1 MNRIKKGDT
10 VEVIAGDDR
19 QMRGEVIRV
28 LPRDNRIVVSGVGMV
43 IKHQS
48 AQRAG
53 RSQMQ
58 GGRIQFEAPINLSNV
73 MLVCPK
79 CSKPTRVGAK
89 VLDDG
94 MKVRVC
100 KKCGESVEAKA

>member
-10 VEVIAGDDR
+10 VEVITGEDQDI
-19 QMRGEVIRV
+19 RGEVMRV
-28 LPRDNRIVVSGVGMV
+28 LLKENRVVVSKVNIV
-43 IKHQS
+43 TKHQS

-58 GGRIQFEAPINLSNV
+58 GGRIQFEAPIHMSNV

-79 CSKPTRVGAK
+79 CDQATRVRYA
-89 VLDDG
+89 VVDER
-94 MKVRVC
+94 KVRIC
-100 KKCGESVEAKA
+100 RKCDAVIE

>member
-19 QMRGEVIRV
+19 QVRGEVMRILPKENRV
-28 LPRDNRIVVSGVGMV
+28 VVSGVGMV
-43 IKHQS
+43 TKHQS

-58 GGRIQFEAPINLSNV
+58 GGRIQFEAPINLTNV

-79 CSKPTRVGAK
+79 CDTATRVGYE
-89 VLDDG
+89 VSDDV
-94 MKVRVC
+94 KVRTC
-100 KKCGESVEAKA
+100 RKCGEHID

>member
-10 VEVIAGDDR
+10 VQVITGEDKDV
-19 QMRGEVIRV
+19 RGEVLRV
-28 LPRDNRIVVSGVGMV
+28 LAKDNRVVVSKVNIV
-43 IKHQS
+43 TKHQS

-58 GGRIQFEAPINLSNV
+58 GGRIQFEAPIHVSNV

-79 CSKPTRVGAK
+79 CDQATRVGYA
-89 VLDDG
+89 VVDDR
-94 MKVRVC
+94 KVRVC
-100 KKCGESVEAKA
+100 HKCDAVID

>member
-19 QMRGEVIRV
+19 QQRGEVMRV
-28 LPRDNRIVVSGVGMV
+28 ILKDNRVVVSGVGMV

-48 AQRAG
+48 SQRAG

-79 CSKPTRVGAK
+79 CSEATRVGFEVA
-89 VLDDG
+89 DG
-94 MKVRVC
+94 DKVRTC
-100 KKCGESVEAKA
+100 RKCGEYID

>member
-10 VEVIAGDDR
+10 VQVVSGDDR
-19 QMRGEVIRV
+19 DMRGEVLRIMPKENRV
-28 LPRDNRIVVSGVGMV
+28 VVSGVN
-43 IKHQS
+43 IITKHQS

-53 RSQMQ
+53 RSQAQ

-79 CSKPTRVGAK
+79 CDAATRVGFS
-89 VLDDG
+89 VEDDQ
-94 MKVRVC
+94 KVRVC
-100 KKCGESVEAKA
+100 RKCGKAID

>member
-19 QMRGEVIRV
+19 QMRGEVMRV
-28 LPRDNRIVVSGVGMV
+28 LPKDNRVVVSGVGMV
-43 IKHQS
+43 IKHQN

-79 CSKPTRVGAK
+79 CDEATRVSFSQ
-89 VLDDG
+89 VDG
-94 MKVRVC
+94 GKVRTC
-100 KKCGESVEAKA
+100 RKCGENID